1 MAAVGDVAKMSDDNL
16 TWLSQW
22 YLSQCDND
30 WEHSYG
36 VKIDTLDNPG
46 WSITIDLTDTS
57 LQHKAFECA
66 EQGEPNGDLD
76 EWRRTGSWWAASV
89 QGGAFRVSCGPL
101 DLSAAIGVFRQWAEQ
116 PS

>member
-1 MAAVGDVAKMSDDNL
+1 MGDDNL
-16 TWLSQW
+16 NWLTAW
-22 YLSQCDND
+22 YLAQCDND

-57 LQHKAFECA
+57 LHHKVFEHA
-66 EQGEPNGDLD
+66 EKGEPNGDLD
-76 EWRRTGSWWAASV
+76 GWRRTGSWWAASV

-101 DLSAAIGVFRQWAEQ
+101 DLSAAINVFRQWAEQ